1 MKKGQCDFD
10 WTEEL
15 KKDLSS
21 KEKLT
26 EDNDTETFEEPMDKE
41 NDDDE
46 VPKEASEGSFV
57 YSEDS
62 SEETKDIENEVSKEN
77 SGEKYTSGSEESTE
91 RFSDRICIKCKTSLQ
106 AVNGILQAGWYDRW
120 TGNYCCS
127 VCREEEIEGES
138 L

>member
-1 MKKGQCDFD
+1 MSKVEKRPCDFD
-10 WTEEL
+10 WSEEMKNYL
-15 KKDLSS
+15 N
-21 KEKLT
+21 
-26 EDNDTETFEEPMDKE
+26 EDGN
-41 NDDDE
+41 E

-138 L
+138 LEKQRKQRGER

>member
-41 NDDDE
+41 NYNDE
-46 VPKEASEGSFV
+46 VPKDEIPE
-57 YSEDS
+57 YM
-62 SEETKDIENEVSKEN
+62 
-77 SGEKYTSGSEESTE
+77 
-91 RFSDRICIKCKTSLQ
+91 SDVRLEYLKL
-106 AVNGILQAGWYDRW
+106 
-120 TGNYCCS
+120 
-127 VCREEEIEGES
+127 EEEYFKRVAEEEQQQLLRRAERS
-138 L
+138 